1 MEKSTK
7 QENRG
12 TGTDL
17 FVMKFDAHKV
27 PLFKEDKSKDWIIYG
42 ADDRTFYN
50 RYPDYLLQ
58 LYNRSGKNNALINGI
73 AHYVAGNGVEIDFT
87 GLDITR
93 QSKLSDTIKRANKY
107 GETCGDIIYKCT
119 LDKKIFGGF
128 CIEVIWNKAGTDFEY
143 YHMDFC
149 KIRKDKNSDGFW
161 YSENWEK
168 RNQDEK
174 PVDEGGTGLKYIS
187 AFTDEKG
194 KRKGNQIYYVVDYRP
209 GLKWYPLPDYIG
221 CVPYAEID
229 YEISNFWLNGI
240 KSGFNAGTII
250 NFNNGKPT
258 PEAKSKIEQSL
269 KEKFTG
275 TDRANSLLINFAANK
290 ENAATV
296 EHLNPSDFDK
306 TYQLMNEAV
315 QNELF
320 TGHRITNPVLFGV
333 KTPGQL
339 GNKDEL
345 IESYELFKST
355 YIAPFQKVM
364 NDEFN
369 YLLSFKGF
377 EGRLRLKESKPI
389 AMDYLTEDVIKTVLT
404 RKELRTMAQKSFP
417 DIVED
422 VNDADPAPPEPA
434 KPVVSSAIHRFEDV
448 SKLTEEEFAKKRKDA
463 VAVFK
468 KYGVKRDSYEFISMK
483 PLFFGMNEEESMW
496 QQFDDIADLKDFY
509 KNILTVINENP
520 LADNAEIA
528 KALDTD
534 EKKVSKA
541 VDKMTKDG
549 IIEASSKKSIDGKIE
564 KKVISDKAAEYLD
577 NNPTDIGKM
586 SIMYSYESRPGLS
599 SKIPGTRQFC
609 LDVMSENLL
618 FTREDIEK
626 VSNEVGWDV
635 WKYRGG
641 FWRHRNSDL
650 TTPYCRHIWV
660 QNVVRKK

>member
-1 MEKSTK
+1 MAKSTQ

-12 TGTDL
+12 TDI

-27 PLFKEDKSKDWIIYG
+27 PAFKEMKDKDWIIYG
-42 ADDRTFYN
+42 ADDREFYN
-50 RYPDYLLQ
+50 RYPNYLLQ

-73 AHYVAGNGVEIDFT
+73 AHYVAGNGIEVDYT
-87 GLDITR
+87 GLSIIR
-93 QSKLSDTIKRANKY
+93 QSELADMLKQANKY
-107 GETCGDIIYKCT
+107 GETASEIMYKAT

-128 CIEVIWNKAGTDFEY
+128 CIEVIWNKVGSDFEY

-174 PVDEGGTGLKYIS
+174 SVEEGGTGLKYIP

-194 KRKGNQIYYVVDYRP
+194 KRKGNQLYYVVDYRP

-221 CVPYAEID
+221 AVPYAEID

-258 PEAKSKIEQSL
+258 PEAKSQIEKSL

-306 TYQLMNEAV
+306 TYNLMNEAV
-315 QNELF
+315 QNELY
-320 TGHRITNPVLFGV
+320 TGHRITNPILFGV

-339 GNKDEL
+339 GGKDEL

-355 YIAPFQKVM
+355 YIQPFQKIM

-369 YLLSFKGF
+369 YLLSVKGF
-377 EGRLRLKESKPI
+377 DGRIRLKEAKPI
-389 AMDYLTEDVIKTVLT
+389 AVDYLTEDVIKTVLT
-404 RKELRTMAQKSFP
+404 RKELRTMAQKTFP
-417 DIVED
+417 DIIKNVD
-422 VNDADPAPPEPA
+422 DADPLLPEPV
-434 KPVVSSAIHRFEDV
+434 KPITSSAVHRFVDIENL
-448 SKLTEEEFAKKRKDA
+448 SKEEFAKKQKDA
-463 VAVFK
+463 VAVFR
-468 KYGVKRDSYEFISMK
+468 KYGTKRDGFEFISMK
-483 PLFFGMNEEESMW
+483 PLYFGQNEEETMY
-496 QQFDDIADLKDFY
+496 QQFDDIGDLKDFY
-509 KNILTVINENP
+509 KNILTVISENP

-528 KALDTD
+528 KALDTS
-534 EKKVSKA
+534 EKRVQKA
-541 VDKMTKDG
+541 VDTMTKDG
-549 IIEASSKKSIDGKIE
+549 IIEASEKKSIDGKIE

-577 NNPTDIGKM
+577 KADIGTL
-586 SIMYSYESRPGLS
+586 SIMYSYEPRPGLS
-599 SKIPGTRQFC
+599 IKTPSRQFC
-609 LDVMSENLL
+609 QDVIAENLL
-618 FTREDIEK
+618 FTREDIER
-626 VSNEVGWDV
+626 VSLEIKWDV

-641 FWRHRNSDL
+641 FWRHKKSDI
-650 TTPYCRHIWV
+650 TTPYCRHLWV
-660 QNVVRKK
+660 QNVVRRK